1 MAQISPRFNSQKQDF
16 FKTLKQRVDEYF
28 SSNNI
33 SRQGNYRM
41 LFKTLIIF
49 SIYFVPY
56 FLMLSGVIH
65 SFGLMLGLYMI
76 MGLGMAFIGL
86 AIMHDANHG
95 SFSSNKKVNAILGY
109 SLNLVGGHKV
119 NWQIQH
125 NDLHHTF
132 TNVHGHDEDIA
143 PIGLLR
149 FSPHA
154 EYRNVHRFQI
164 VYAWFL
170 YGLMTFMWVTTKDF
184 RQLKRYKKEG
194 LLKRKKLNYRR
205 QLTILFIGK
214 TLYYAYMLALPML
227 FSPFAWWQVAIG
239 FFSLHFVAGLSLA
252 LIFQPAHVVEDT
264 DFPIPDDTG
273 NLENDW
279 AIHQLYTTSN
289 FARKNRVLSWFIGG
303 LNHQVEHHLFPSIC
317 HIHYRKIS
325 EIVKKTAEEFDHPY
339 LEQKTFTGAIL
350 SHAKTLIR
358 LGKKPVVT
366 AAQLA

>member
-1 MAQISPRFNSQKQDF
+1 MAQVTPRFNSQKQDF
-16 FKTLKQRVDEYF
+16 FKTLKTRVDDYF
-28 SSNNI
+28 SSNRL
-33 SRQGNYRM
+33 SRQGGPRM
-41 LFKTLIIF
+41 LIKTFTIF
-49 SIYFVPY
+49 SIYLVPY
-56 FLMLSGVIH
+56 FLILFGAIE
-65 SFGLMLGLYMI
+65 SFALMLGLYMI

-95 SFSSNKKVNAILGY
+95 SYSSNKKLNTILSY
-109 SLNLVGGHKV
+109 SLNFIGGHKT

-143 PIGLLR
+143 PIKILR

-154 EYRNVHRFQI
+154 EHRPVHRFQI

-184 RQLKRYKKEG
+184 RQLKRYKDEG
-194 LLKRKKLNYRR
+194 LLKRKRLSYKKEMITLMVA
-205 QLTILFIGK
+205 K
-214 TLYYAYMLALPML
+214 ALYYGYMLALPIL
-227 FSPFAWWQVAIG
+227 FSPFAWWQIAIG
-239 FFSLHFVAGLSLA
+239 FFALHFVCGLTLA
-252 LIFQPAHVVEDT
+252 LIFQPAHVVET
-264 DFPIPDDTG
+264 TEFPLPDSTG

-303 LNHQVEHHLFPSIC
+303 LNHQVEHHLFPTVS
-317 HIHYRKIS
+317 HIHYRKLS
-325 EIVKKTAEEFDHPY
+325 EIVKKTAEEFNHPY
-339 LEQKTFTGAIL
+339 LEQKTFRSAIV

-358 LGKKPVVT
+358 MGKKPVMVSQV
-366 AAQLA
+366 A